1 MDDKI
6 AKEFGVDF
14 AQMYEKINSYR
25 KDIFK
30 FHGDFKPA
38 KYPPQEDGYYVT
50 IRCGLSGIYQVLN
63 QWKDGK
69 WQMQILDASDTI
81 AYSKEKVEL

>member
-1 MDDKI
+1 MDEKI

-30 FHGDFKPA
+30 FHNDFKPA

>member
-1 MDDKI
+1 MDEKI

-30 FHGDFKPA
+30 FHNDFKPA
-38 KYPPQEDGYYVT
+38 KYPPQEEGYYVT

>member
-1 MDDKI
+1 MDNKI
-6 AKEFGVDF
+6 ANEFGTEF

-30 FHGDFKPA
+30 FHGEFKLA
-38 KYPPQEDGYYVT
+38 KYPPTEEGNYIT

>member
-1 MDDKI
+1 MDEKI
-6 AKEFGVDF
+6 AEQFGVDF
-14 AQMYEKINSYR
+14 AKMYEKINSYR

-38 KYPPQEDGYYVT
+38 KYPPQEEGYYVT

>member
-1 MDDKI
+1 MDAKI
-6 AKEFGVDF
+6 AEQFGADF
-14 AQMYEKINSYR
+14 AKMYEKINSYH
-25 KDIFK
+25 KGIFK
-30 FHGDFKPA
+30 FHNDFKPA
-38 KYPPQEDGYYVT
+38 KYPPKEEGYYVT

-63 QWKDGK
+63 QWKDGA

>member
-1 MDDKI
+1 MNEKI
-6 AKEFGVDF
+6 ANEFGVDF

-30 FHGDFKPA
+30 FHNDFKPA
-38 KYPPQEDGYYVT
+38 KYPPQEEGYYVT

>member
-1 MDDKI
+1 MDNKL
-6 AKEFGVDF
+6 ANEFGTDF

-30 FHGDFKPA
+30 FHGEFKLA
-38 KYPPQEDGYYVT
+38 KYPPTEEGNYIT

>member
-1 MDDKI
+1 
-6 AKEFGVDF
+6 
-14 AQMYEKINSYR
+14 
-25 KDIFK
+25 
-30 FHGDFKPA
+30 
-38 KYPPQEDGYYVT
+38 VT

-63 QWKDGK
+63 QWKDGA

>member
-1 MDDKI
+1 MDEKI
-6 AKEFGVDF
+6 ANEFGTDF
-14 AQMYEKINSYR
+14 AKMYEKINSYR

-30 FHGDFKPA
+30 FHNDFKLA
-38 KYPPQEDGYYVT
+38 KHPPTEEGYYVT
-50 IRCGLSGIYQVLN
+50 LRCGLSGIYQVLN

-81 AYSKEKVEL
+81 AYSREKVEL

>member
-1 MDDKI
+1 MDNKI
-6 AKEFGVDF
+6 ANEFGTDF

-30 FHGDFKPA
+30 FHGEFKLA
-38 KYPPQEDGYYVT
+38 KYPPTEEGNYIT
-50 IRCGLSGIYQVLN
+50 IRCGLSGIYQGLN

-69 WQMQILDASDTI
+69 WQMQILDASDII

>member
-1 MDDKI
+1 MDEKI
-6 AKEFGVDF
+6 AKEFGTDF
-14 AQMYEKINSYR
+14 AKMYEKINSYR

-30 FHGDFKPA
+30 FHNDFKPA

>member
-1 MDDKI
+1 MT
-6 AKEFGVDF
+6 
-14 AQMYEKINSYR
+14 
-25 KDIFK
+25 
-30 FHGDFKPA
+30 
-38 KYPPQEDGYYVT
+38 QEEGYYVT

>member
-1 MDDKI
+1 MDEKI
-6 AKEFGVDF
+6 AKEFGTDF

-30 FHGDFKPA
+30 FHNDFKPA
-38 KYPPQEDGYYVT
+38 KYPPQEEGYYVT

>member
-1 MDDKI
+1 MNEKI
-6 AKEFGVDF
+6 AEQFGVDF
-14 AQMYEKINSYR
+14 AQKYEKINSYR

-38 KYPPQEDGYYVT
+38 KYPPQEEGYYVT

>member
-1 MDDKI
+1 MDEKI
-6 AKEFGVDF
+6 AKEFGTDF
-14 AQMYEKINSYR
+14 AKMYEKINSYR

-30 FHGDFKPA
+30 FHNDFKPA

-81 AYSKEKVEL
+81 DYSKEKVEL

>member
-1 MDDKI
+1 MDEKI
-6 AKEFGVDF
+6 ANEFGIDF
-14 AQMYEKINSYR
+14 ARKYEKFKSYR
-25 KDIFK
+25 KDIIK
-30 FHGDFKPA
+30 FDGDFKLA
-38 KYPPQEDGYYVT
+38 KYPPQEEGYYVT

-63 QWKDGK
+63 RWENGK